1 MFPEDGASIRM
12 CRFWLTRQGNYR
24 KIIAIVWK
32 EAPFMKDTYIA
43 RRKQLLENKKENTAV
58 VIFSGI
64 APMKS
69 QDEAYPF
76 AADRNFFYLTGI
88 ERENMILLMR
98 KNYLGEYSETLF
110 IEPYDEVL
118 AKWVGGRMRG
128 AEATEISGVEAIADV
143 GEFSDRLNSLV
154 DNSRGLGKLSFY
166 LDLWRYHKD
175 QADTPAHTLA
185 KTLQSKYPAV
195 AIEDINGDMAAMRA
209 VKDEKEIAFMRQAQ
223 EHTRIAIEEMMRY
236 AAPGMNERELE
247 GAFDFALMKQGVRD
261 HAFHSIFAGGK
272 RATTLHYGEND
283 QIVNDGEMVL
293 IDLGSA
299 YGNYCAD
306 ISRTFPVNGKFTDRQ
321 KQLYNAVLEAQR
333 IVIANAKPGLST
345 RDLNQMVIDYYE
357 TRLDDLGLRKDG
369 KTVRDYYYHGVN
381 HQLGLDTHD
390 ICTERERTL
399 KPGMVIT
406 VEPGLYVE
414 DESIGIRIE
423 NDVLITEDGCID
435 LSVEIPRTV
444 EEIEAIMAK

>member
-1 MFPEDGASIRM
+1 M
-12 CRFWLTRQGNYR
+12 
-24 KIIAIVWK
+24 K
-32 EAPFMKDTYIA
+32 ELYEA
-43 RRKQLLENKKENTAV
+43 RRQKLLADKRENTAV
-58 VIFSGI
+58 VIFSGT

-69 QDEAYPF
+69 QDESYAF
-76 AADRNFFYLTGI
+76 AVDRNFFYLTGI
-88 ERENMILLMR
+88 ARENMILVMR

-128 AEATEISGVEAIADV
+128 AEATEISGVLEISTV
-143 GEFSDRLNSLV
+143 ESFPDRLNSLV
-154 DNSRGLGKLSFY
+154 EYSRGLGKLTFF

-185 KTLQSKYPAV
+185 ATLQKKYPAV

-209 VKDEKEIAFMRQAQ
+209 IKGEEEIAMMRKAQ
-223 EHTRIAIEEMMRY
+223 EHTRVAIEEMWRY
-236 AAPGMNERELE
+236 AKPGMNERELE
-247 GAFDFALMKQGVRD
+247 GAFDFALMKQGVRE

-306 ISRTFPVNGKFTDRQ
+306 ISRTFPINGKFTDRQ
-321 KQLYNAVLEAQR
+321 KQLYNTVLEAQK
-333 IVIANAKPGLST
+333 IVMENAKPGLTT
-345 RDLNQMVIDYYE
+345 RQLNQLVIDYYE
-357 TRLDDLGLRKDG
+357 SRLDDLGLRKDG
-369 KTVRDYYYHGVN
+369 KTVRDYYYHGVS
-381 HQLGLDTHD
+381 HHLGLDTHD
-390 ICTERERTL
+390 ICTDRERTL
-399 KPGMVIT
+399 QPGMVIT
-406 VEPGLYVE
+406 VEPGLYIE

-435 LSVEIPRTV
+435 LSADIPKTV
-444 EEIEAIMAK
+444 EEIEAIMSL

>member
-1 MFPEDGASIRM
+1 
-12 CRFWLTRQGNYR
+12 
-24 KIIAIVWK
+24 
-32 EAPFMKDTYIA
+32 MKDTYIA
-43 RRKQLLENKKENTAV
+43 RRKRLMADKGENTAV

-69 QDEAYPF
+69 QDEGYPF
-76 AADRNFFYLTGI
+76 SVDRNFFYLTGI
-88 ERENMILLMR
+88 ERENMILIMR

-118 AKWVGGRMRG
+118 AKWVGGRMR
-128 AEATEISGVEAIADV
+128 ADEATAISGVESIADV
-143 GEFSDRLNSLV
+143 GEFADRLNSIV
-154 DNSRGLGKLSFY
+154 EYSRGLGKLTFI

-195 AIEDINGDMAAMRA
+195 AIADINGDMAAMRA
-209 VKDEKEIAFMRQAQ
+209 VKDEKELAFMRQAQ
-223 EHTRIAIEEMMRY
+223 EHTRIAIEEMLRY
-236 AAPGMNERELE
+236 AKPGMNERELE

-306 ISRTFPVNGKFTDRQ
+306 ISRTFPINGKFTDRQ
-321 KQLYNAVLEAQR
+321 KQLYNTVLEAQR
-333 IVIANAKPGLST
+333 IVIANAKPGLTT
-345 RDLNQMVIDYYE
+345 RQLNQMVIDYYE
-357 TRLDDLGLRKDG
+357 TRLDDLDLRKDG
-369 KTVRDYYYHGVN
+369 KGVRDYYYHGVS

-406 VEPGLYVE
+406 VEPGLYIE

-423 NDVLITEDGCID
+423 NDVVITENGCED
-435 LSVEIPRTV
+435 LSAAFPVTA

>member
-1 MFPEDGASIRM
+1 M
-12 CRFWLTRQGNYR
+12 
-24 KIIAIVWK
+24 K
-32 EAPFMKDTYIA
+32 ETYIA
-43 RRKQLLENKKENTAV
+43 RRKRLLENKKENTAV
-58 VIFSGI
+58 VIFSGT

-76 AADRNFFYLTGI
+76 SVDRNFFYLTGI

-98 KNYLGEYSETLF
+98 KDYLGQYSETLF

-128 AEATEISGVEAIADV
+128 AEATEVSGVEAIADV
-143 GEFSDRLNSLV
+143 GEFPDRLNSLV
-154 DNSRGLGKLSFY
+154 EYSRGLGKLTFW

-185 KTLQSKYPAV
+185 RNLQTKYPAV
-195 AIEDINGDMAAMRA
+195 DIEDINGCMAAMRA

-223 EHTRIAIEEMMRY
+223 EHTRIAIEEMLRY

-247 GAFDFALMKQGVRD
+247 GAFDFALMKQGVRE
-261 HAFHSIFAGGK
+261 HAFSSIFAGGK
-272 RATTLHYGEND
+272 RATTLHYGENN
-283 QIVNDGEMVL
+283 QVVNDGEMVL

-321 KQLYNAVLEAQR
+321 KELYNTVLEAQR
-333 IVIANAKPGLST
+333 IVVANAKPGLTT
-345 RDLNQMVIDYYE
+345 RDLNQMVMDYYE

-369 KTVRDYYYHGVN
+369 KTVRDYYYHGVS

-390 ICTERERTL
+390 ICTDRERTL

-406 VEPGLYVE
+406 VEPGLYIE

-423 NDVLITEDGCID
+423 NDVLITEDGCED
-435 LSVEIPRTV
+435 LSVAIPKTV
-444 EEIEAIMAK
+444 EQIEAVMAK

>member
-1 MFPEDGASIRM
+1 M
-12 CRFWLTRQGNYR
+12 
-24 KIIAIVWK
+24 K
-32 EAPFMKDTYIA
+32 EIYQA
-43 RRKQLLENKKENTAV
+43 RRQRLLENKKENTAV
-58 VIFSGI
+58 VIFSGA

-76 AADRNFFYLTGI
+76 AVDRNFYYLTGI
-88 ERENMILLMR
+88 ERENMILLLR

-128 AEATEISGVEAIADV
+128 PEATQISGVADIADV
-143 GEFSDRLNSLV
+143 GSFDDRLNSMV
-154 DNSRGLGKLSFY
+154 EYSRGLGKLSIW

-185 KTLQSKYPAV
+185 ATVQKKYPAV
-195 AIEDINGDMAAMRA
+195 AVEDINGDMAAMRT
-209 VKDEKEIAFMRQAQ
+209 VKGEEEIALMRKAQ
-223 EHTRIAIEEMMRY
+223 EHTRIAIEEMWRY
-236 AAPGMNERELE
+236 AKPGMNERELE
-247 GAFDFALMKQGVRD
+247 GAFDFALMKQGVRE
-261 HAFHSIFAGGK
+261 HAFQSIFAGGK

-283 QIVNDGEMVL
+283 QIVHDGELVL

-321 KQLYNAVLEAQR
+321 KELYNTVLEAQR
-333 IVIANAKPGLST
+333 IVIENAKPGLTT
-345 RDLNQMVIDYYE
+345 RQLNQMVIDYYE
-357 TRLDDLGLRKDG
+357 SRLDDLGLRKGG
-369 KTVRDYYYHGVN
+369 KTVRDYYYHGVS
-381 HQLGLDTHD
+381 HHLGLDTHD

-399 KPGMVIT
+399 QPGMVIT

-414 DESIGIRIE
+414 EESIGIRIE
-423 NDVLITEDGCID
+423 NDVLITQTGCED
-435 LSVEIPRTV
+435 LSAAIPKTV